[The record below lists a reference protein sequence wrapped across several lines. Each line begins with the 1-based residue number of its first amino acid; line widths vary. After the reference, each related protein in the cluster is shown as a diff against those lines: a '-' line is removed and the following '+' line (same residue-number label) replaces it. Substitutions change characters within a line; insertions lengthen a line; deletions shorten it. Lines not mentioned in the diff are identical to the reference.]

1 MQKKVCNTPMY
12 RQDKTLYTVFLQSKS
27 ELANQPDLGEAAYN
41 EIHLLRSVRH
51 QGLLELKSVYEDSKY
66 IYEVFEYFK
75 GESLYSLVESGLVLD
90 EVQMA
95 SVNNNFNRNS

>member
-1 MQKKVCNTPMY
+1 M
-12 RQDKTLYTVFLQSKS
+12 TLSV
-27 ELANQPDLGEAAYN
+27 DLNDAVYN

-51 QGLLELKSVYEDSKY
+51 QSLLELKAVYEDSKF

-95 SVNNNFNRNS
+95 SVTYQIIF